1 MMGCSPELISLVSQV
16 SCLATKMQKHS
27 GNHADHISEA
37 KRTFKQITSLEQTPR
52 HTSGSAETMIK
63 IAEIKRLSALL
74 YFHDRVV
81 SQLPLSRFSLSG
93 PHAVADLQK
102 SIISSLEVL
111 PSSSG
116 ATLWPLFVLGNSKL
130 HDTSQVRFV
139 IDRLAQLEASRYLG
153 SVHHARRR
161 VERDLRLRSME
172 LHGHGEIGDT
182 WRGSGVV
189 CENERWISL
198 A

>member
-1 MMGCSPELISLVSQV
+1 MGCSRELISLVSQV
-16 SCLATKMQKHS
+16 SRLATKMQ
-27 GNHADHISEA
+27 NHPGSHAQHIIEA
-37 KRTFKQITSLEQTPR
+37 KHTFSQITSLKQTPR
-52 HTSGSAETMIK
+52 HPSGGAETMVQ

-102 SIISSLEVL
+102 SIISSLELL
-111 PSSSG
+111 PPSSG

-130 HDTSQVRFV
+130 RDTSQVRFV
-139 IDRLAQLEASRYLG
+139 IDRLMRLEASRYLG

-161 VERDLRLRSME
+161 VERDLRRRSME
-172 LHGHGEIGDT
+172 LHGHEEIGDT
-182 WRGSGVV
+182 WRGSGIM